1 MTQRREYKVYYESEL
16 SLGIAIG
23 PEVIPHGA
31 EVFCVREV
39 LPGDEDVEALLGIP
53 VREVIEKLKRI
64 QQLESQL
71 AELREAV
78 WGLSDYVDL
87 PPSDYRTDD
96 IEQAWDLFLK
106 IYRDLQKETE
116 SELRDEAT

>member
-1 MTQRREYKVYYESEL
+1 MSKRREYEVYYESEL

-39 LPGDEDVEALLGIP
+39 LSGDEDAEA
-53 VREVIEKLKRI
+53 
-64 QQLESQL
+64 QL

-78 WGLSDYVDL
+78 WELFDYVDL

-96 IEQAWDLFLK
+96 LDQAWDLFLK
-106 IYRDLQKETE
+106 TYRDVQKETE
-116 SELRDEAT
+116 SEVSDELRRRL

>member
-39 LPGDEDVEALLGIP
+39 LDGDVKRERLIQELLDAIDQHHCCAAIQEAREAL
-53 VREVIEKLKRI
+53 R
-64 QQLESQL
+64 
-71 AELREAV
+71 
-78 WGLSDYVDL
+78 
-87 PPSDYRTDD
+87 
-96 IEQAWDLFLK
+96 
-106 IYRDLQKETE
+106 
-116 SELRDEAT
+116 

>member
-116 SELRDEAT
+116 SEADDE